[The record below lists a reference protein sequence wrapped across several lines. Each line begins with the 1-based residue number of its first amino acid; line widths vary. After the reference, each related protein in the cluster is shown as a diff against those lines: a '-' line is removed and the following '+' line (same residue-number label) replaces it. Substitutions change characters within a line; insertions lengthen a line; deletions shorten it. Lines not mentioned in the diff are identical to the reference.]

1 MGINTNLALNVLNN
15 SLLHFLVLF
24 IILSYLFF
32 QNIAKST
39 GDLFTTTI
47 TNIIDKTFTEA
58 NLQNFMPLNHRIR
71 PFLDP
76 QTIAKDEYI
85 AALKEMGITK
95 ENYNNY
101 IDTVRKYKNEV
112 KELNNKNLYDK
123 AFLIIFFLSAIVLIL
138 NVLPRLFGV
147 SLKINVL
154 ELIMFFIFLCL
165 VEYILYSH
173 ITNKFV
179 PILPSEVLEYLKIK
193 LLSKFE

>member
-32 QNIAKST
+32 QNIANST

-47 TNIIDKTFTEA
+47 SNIIDKTFTEE
-58 NLQNFMPLNHRIR
+58 NLITNWKLTFVDKI
-71 PFLDP
+71 FY
-76 QTIAKDEYI
+76 QTILSK
-85 AALKEMGITK
+85 MGITK

-101 IDTVRKYKNEV
+101 IDTIRNYKNEV

-154 ELIMFFIFLCL
+154 EIIMFFIFLCL

-179 PILPSEVLEYLKIK
+179 PLLPSEVLDYLKTK

>member
-1 MGINTNLALNVLNN
+1 MGINTNLALNILNN

-39 GDLFTTTI
+39 GDLFTNTI
-47 TNIIDKTFTEA
+47 LNIIDKTFTEE
-58 NLQNFMPLNHRIR
+58 NLQNFMPLNK
-71 PFLDP
+71 PSFKETL
-76 QTIAKDEYI
+76 TKDEYI
-85 AALKEMGITK
+85 MALSNMGITK
-95 ENYNNY
+95 QNYNNY
-101 IDTVRKYKNEV
+101 IDTIRKYKNEV

-123 AFLIIFFLSAIVLIL
+123 AFLIISFLSAIVLIL

-154 ELIMFFIFLCL
+154 EIIIFFIFLCL

-179 PILPSEVLEYLKIK
+179 PILPSELLEYLKTK